1 MYEIDEALRQIEILE
16 SRLFIIKSP
25 EKMSDTGINNTY
37 FMDKDIIYIINRNC
51 TYTSTDIKK
60 LLKASGYMIQYE
72 DSLKAALLLK
82 LIEIVK
88 ANSLNEAVFRGIRFD
103 KGGLAYKI
111 IDYSPDDKTGI
122 LLREIDN
129 RILLIIDFPKYG
141 KVLWTTRG
149 EYSNDQVGLKQCVSS
164 YSSHRKNFVSYF
176 VQE

>member
-1 MYEIDEALRQIEILE
+1 MYEIDEDLRQIEILE

-60 LLKASGYMIQYE
+60 LLKVSGYMIQYE

-103 KGGLAYKI
+103 KGGLAYII

-164 YSSHRKNFVSYF
+164 YSSRRKNFVSYF